1 MRDLNVYNLPASH
14 ESASAL
20 FRAQHNRIFPVPS
33 GLIFAA
39 YPPMG
44 YTTLLN

>member
-1 MRDLNVYNLPASH
+1 VDHGLKSH
-14 ESASAL
+14 DAAAL
-20 FRAQHNRIFPVPS
+20 FRAQHDRVFPLPS

-44 YTTLLN
+44 YTTILT